1 MVKDNPTCDPTFSVY
16 RVLFYFIF
24 FFISFPHLPGMTLFI
39 VSVGLVMLAALCSG
53 ILRLLTVG
61 KSPPLHDGFL
71 AVLLLKV
78 FRLE

>member
-1 MVKDNPTCDPTFSVY
+1 MVKDNPTCELTFSVY
-16 RVLFYFIF
+16 RVLFY
-24 FFISFPHLPGMTLFI
+24 LLCI